1 MDFILQNE
9 TISAEEKSML
19 AKEVKKVGS
28 DLEIALFKLERTEKV
43 KRTTAIL
50 LEETIEELEQKRKAV
65 EMQNR
70 ELEIESSLERVRTVA
85 MGMRKKD
92 DMLEV
97 CSIISQQS
105 EILGIKEIR
114 NVQTAIIYEE
124 KGTYLNYEY
133 YAKHDKHLVT
143 EVEYKNHKLQSMFA
157 NRMLQGA
164 EELFY
169 ESMNGKEVQEWY
181 EYQKTTNQFADS
193 FLENAQSLNYY
204 FYSLGPVALG
214 ISSYTPL
221 SDEEINLFKRF
232 RNVFDMA
239 YRRFLDIEKAEFQAR
254 ESQIELALERVR
266 ARTMAMVHSNELAET
281 VAVMFEQFK
290 ALGEEPERM
299 AIEIVNEKKH
309 VFDIWATQHG
319 GSQLSELVQI
329 SLDEPHVMK
338 KMYKAWKEKTK
349 SITIDLQGNELE
361 EYFQFLK
368 KSKLPVQRK
377 IFGKRRVQNVA
388 TFSKGILTIITP
400 EPRPQET
407 IQLLERFAAVFDG
420 TYTRFFDLQNAEA
433 QAREGQIEGALERVR
448 STSLAMYSS
457 MDLSKVVFVVF
468 TELVK
473 LDALLD
479 RCLLLIVDPKKL
491 DITWYLTGKEGLLS
505 NNGFLVP
512 DNTHPSHQAYLE
524 GWRAKR
530 KKWQYLLGGDE
541 KQRWDAYGFSQTGLA
556 QLPDFIK
563 ADMSSVE
570 AIHLTISSDV
580 FGCLIAS
587 SLSPLSEAHAAIVD
601 RFTSVFNQAYTRF
614 LDLQKAEAQ
623 AREAK
628 IEAAMEKIRSC
639 SMAMQKPEE
648 LIEVAEILRRE
659 MGQLGVEELETS
671 SIYLVNEDN
680 QTAKCWY
687 AIKDVREG
695 NSKLVSDEITIV
707 FRETRVAS
715 MMWDFYTSA
724 EEQGS
729 IVMTGNN
736 RKEWINYCAERSQI
750 LQGYYGTEIPARSYH
765 LVKFNGGYL
774 GAAAPDEISAESW
787 EILKRA
793 TSVFSLAYTRFNDLQ
808 KSEIN
813 RLNAVRQAS
822 LDRVRAEIASM
833 RTTSDLERIQP
844 LIWNE
849 LKTLDVPFV
858 RCGVFIMNDEMQL
871 VQVHLSSPE
880 GKSIAAFN
888 MKYEATNQSEQIVRH
903 WRNMKIFKDHMDEAT
918 FAEYTKTL
926 VEQGA
931 VGRDEK
937 YVTEN
942 RPTDLY
948 LHFLPFIQGMLYVGN
963 NAPLKEEE
971 LQLVQNLADAFST
984 AYARYEDFNKLETAK
999 LQIEKTLEDLK
1010 LTQAQ
1015 LVQSEKMASLGELT
1029 AGIAHEIQNP
1039 LNFVNNFSEVSSELV
1054 DEMNEELDKGN
1065 VEDAKEIATD
1075 LKQNLEK
1082 ITHHG
1087 KRAGDI
1093 VKGMLQH
1100 SRTSSG
1106 QKELTDLNV
1115 LADEYLRL
1123 AYHGLRAKDKS
1134 FNADFKTDLDPALP
1148 KVNVIPQDLGRVL
1161 LNLINNAFYA
1171 VQVEMQHAA
1180 SLIQTPHKQPDYKPT
1195 VTVSTKK
1202 KENKI
1207 EISVK
1212 DNGNGIPEHIKEKIF
1227 QPFFTTKPTGQGTG
1241 LGLSLSYD
1249 IVKAHGGE
1257 LKVETKEGEGCE
1269 FIIQLPN
1276 S

>member
-1 MDFILQNE
+1 MNEQLKTIMDFILQNE
-9 TISAEEKSML
+9 AISAEEKSML
-19 AKEVKKVGS
+19 AKEVKKVSS

-65 EMQNR
+65 EKQNR

-124 KGTYLNYEY
+124 KGTYLNYEF

-214 ISSYTPL
+214 ISSYKPL

-266 ARTMAMVHSNELAET
+266 ARTMAMLHSNELAET

-290 ALGEEPERM
+290 SLGEEPERM
-299 AIEIVNEKKH
+299 AIEIVNEKEH

-319 GSQLSELVQI
+319 GSQLSESAQI

-338 KMYKAWKEKTK
+338 KMYKAWKDKTK

-368 KSKLPVQRK
+368 KAKLPVQRK

-448 STSLAMYSS
+448 STSLAMYNS

-473 LDALLD
+473 LDARLD
-479 RCLLLIVDPKKL
+479 RCLLLNVDPKKL

-648 LIEVAEILRRE
+648 LIEIAEILRRE

-671 SIYLVNEDN
+671 SIYLVSEDN

-707 FRETRVAS
+707 FRET
-715 MMWDFYTSA
+715 
-724 EEQGS
+724 G
-729 IVMTGNN
+729 
-736 RKEWINYCAERSQI
+736 
-750 LQGYYGTEIPARSYH
+750 LQA
-765 LVKFNGGYL
+765 
-774 GAAAPDEISAESW
+774 
-787 EILKRA
+787 
-793 TSVFSLAYTRFNDLQ
+793 
-808 KSEIN
+808 
-813 RLNAVRQAS
+813 
-822 LDRVRAEIASM
+822 
-833 RTTSDLERIQP
+833 
-844 LIWNE
+844 
-849 LKTLDVPFV
+849 
-858 RCGVFIMNDEMQL
+858 
-871 VQVHLSSPE
+871 
-880 GKSIAAFN
+880 
-888 MKYEATNQSEQIVRH
+888 
-903 WRNMKIFKDHMDEAT
+903 
-918 FAEYTKTL
+918 
-926 VEQGA
+926 
-931 VGRDEK
+931 
-937 YVTEN
+937 
-942 RPTDLY
+942 
-948 LHFLPFIQGMLYVGN
+948 
-963 NAPLKEEE
+963 
-971 LQLVQNLADAFST
+971 
-984 AYARYEDFNKLETAK
+984 
-999 LQIEKTLEDLK
+999 
-1010 LTQAQ
+1010 
-1015 LVQSEKMASLGELT
+1015 
-1029 AGIAHEIQNP
+1029 
-1039 LNFVNNFSEVSSELV
+1039 
-1054 DEMNEELDKGN
+1054 
-1065 VEDAKEIATD
+1065 
-1075 LKQNLEK
+1075 
-1082 ITHHG
+1082 
-1087 KRAGDI
+1087 
-1093 VKGMLQH
+1093 
-1100 SRTSSG
+1100 
-1106 QKELTDLNV
+1106 
-1115 LADEYLRL
+1115 
-1123 AYHGLRAKDKS
+1123 
-1134 FNADFKTDLDPALP
+1134 
-1148 KVNVIPQDLGRVL
+1148 
-1161 LNLINNAFYA
+1161 
-1171 VQVEMQHAA
+1171 
-1180 SLIQTPHKQPDYKPT
+1180 
-1195 VTVSTKK
+1195 
-1202 KENKI
+1202 
-1207 EISVK
+1207 
-1212 DNGNGIPEHIKEKIF
+1212 
-1227 QPFFTTKPTGQGTG
+1227 
-1241 LGLSLSYD
+1241 
-1249 IVKAHGGE
+1249 
-1257 LKVETKEGEGCE
+1257 
-1269 FIIQLPN
+1269 
-1276 S
+1276 